1 MTSKDF
7 FKEVKLEWCASEQ
20 QDKPLLNDMMKFAKL
35 YHKEQ
40 LILYGVSCS
49 AIVENEQVELFFKFD
64 DDEPISAMKCNGKK
78 FTMEMIPVKN
88 NFVTFTDGEKTMKLF
103 VKH

>member
-35 YHKEQ
+35 YHQEQ
-40 LILYGVSCS
+40 LILSGVSHQRELL
-49 AIVENEQVELFFKFD
+49 ITERLQVYFE
-64 DDEPISAMKCNGKK
+64 EY
-78 FTMEMIPVKN
+78 PVN
-88 NFVTFTDGEKTMKLF
+88 SYGIDCGEIARE
-103 VKH
+103 VINCG